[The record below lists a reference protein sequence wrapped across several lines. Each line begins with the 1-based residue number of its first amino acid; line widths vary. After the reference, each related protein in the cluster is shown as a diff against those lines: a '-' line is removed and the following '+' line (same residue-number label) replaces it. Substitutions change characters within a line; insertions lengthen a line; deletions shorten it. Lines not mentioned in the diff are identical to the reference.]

1 MTYKKIPTIGQTSD
15 RVIEPANC
23 HSSDPVLMTI
33 IASWKLEIWG
43 CSTLKW
49 RAYLLGGRVLS
60 RILSWCH
67 RIVCIIVMKELRSHR
82 EPNTSATIG
91 RHLDDWASVVLGLRQ
106 QLQTY
111 NWLCQIVSKKGN
123 GDDLIEFIKFSKIL
137 NNYGTFDNFKE
148 DEAKGERDENSNV
161 VSLMHLLL
169 SFYNV
174 NVSSKKI
181 RFQCRWST
189 QCTQSKLLIKDT
201 RCQPIILT
209 LTTFLRGLDNAGKTT
224 ILKKFNGEDI
234 NTIEPTLGFNIKTL
248 EHRE

>member
-1 MTYKKIPTIGQTSD
+1 
-15 RVIEPANC
+15 
-23 HSSDPVLMTI
+23 
-33 IASWKLEIWG
+33 
-43 CSTLKW
+43 
-49 RAYLLGGRVLS
+49 
-60 RILSWCH
+60 
-67 RIVCIIVMKELRSHR
+67 MKELRSHR

-91 RHLDDWASVVLGLRQ
+91 RHLDDCASVVLGLRQ

-111 NWLCQIVSKKGN
+111 NWLCKIVSKKGN
-123 GDDLIEFIKFSKIL
+123 GDDLIELIKFSKIL